1 MAMIDA
7 DVDHPLLARRLGLLP
22 EAGWEETFSSRLPV
36 EEVIIESVQDR
47 LGVLPL
53 CGSLPCRECPA
64 NDPPAPAS
72 ALNVLR
78 EHYDLILVDLG
89 QFGEETASGERPARA
104 VTDGIDA
111 VVLVHNVRATSQD
124 ELDRTRRLAQAAG
137 FVEAGIAENFVAVR
151 KSA

>member
-1 MAMIDA
+1 MRMVAGEQIDRLADALADGIEQGRQVVAMSGCRRGDGCTTVLLCVARSLAERGHRVAMIDA

-22 EAGWEETFSSRLPV
+22 ESGWEETFSSRLPV

-72 ALNVLR
+72 ALA
-78 EHYDLILVDLG
+78 
-89 QFGEETASGERPARA
+89 ASALPSSR
-104 VTDGIDA
+104 
-111 VVLVHNVRATSQD
+111 
-124 ELDRTRRLAQAAG
+124 
-137 FVEAGIAENFVAVR
+137 
-151 KSA
+151 